1 MRKQYALLQTLLC
14 ISFTTIVSVSLVACG
29 DEGSS
34 VSSNQG
40 NGDSLSQADSLKY
53 LDYYGMACSADEEGL
68 YKTGK
73 SLVARYP
80 NGSVMEKDLY
90 YKCES
95 GKWTYSDNPGP
106 EEKCT
111 AELEGE
117 ISTHTVYSGRFQS
130 DYYYKCESG
139 VWNSISDPHKDVDYM
154 CTKSDTQVGDTC
166 FFYNSS
172 GTESLGMYG
181 STSKYVYSEDG
192 EWVFL
197 YTCSGE
203 NCKSES
209 SPDEVCQKFESKE
222 GSVCTVTGC
231 DWNVPGSSQP
241 RCYADDYFY
250 SEKEGKWVEDDD
262 YEGNVS
268 VAEVISLM
276 GSGTIPITCEKEG
289 KVVKFLREDSLDIY
303 DFASDSSLTVIY
315 GKCVGGVYRHSSE
328 EEFVNGSK
336 E

>member
-1 MRKQYALLQTLLC
+1 MRHNLLQSLLC
-14 ISFTTIVSVSLVACG
+14 VSFVTVAGASLVACG
-29 DEGSS
+29 DDGSS

-106 EEKCT
+106 ENPCT

-117 ISTHTVYSGRFQS
+117 ISTHMVYSGRFRT

-139 VWNSISDPHKDVDYM
+139 VWSSISDPHKDVDYM

-166 FFYNSS
+166 SFYIPS
-172 GTESLGMYG
+172 GLESMGINGG
-181 STSKYVYSEDG
+181 SRFKYVYSEEGVWVYLCTYRG
-192 EWVFL
+192 ES
-197 YTCSGE
+197 CE
-203 NCKSES
+203 SES
-209 SPDEVCQKFESKE
+209 SPDL
-222 GSVCTVTGC
+222 SVE
-231 DWNVPGSSQP
+231 
-241 RCYADDYFY
+241 A
-250 SEKEGKWVEDDD
+250 ED
-262 YEGNVS
+262 
-268 VAEVISLM
+268 
-276 GSGTIPITCEKEG
+276 
-289 KVVKFLREDSLDIY
+289 
-303 DFASDSSLTVIY
+303 
-315 GKCVGGVYRHSSE
+315 
-328 EEFVNGSK
+328 
-336 E
+336 